1 MKELDKLRVLL
12 PHWIEHN
19 KGHGREFAQWSQQ
32 LTASG
37 SQEEIAGLLKQAEE
51 ALQVAEAALK
61 KALEKAG
68 GPIEGAGHN
77 HHHHHHNLPE

>member
-19 KGHGREFAQWSQQ
+19 DGHGVESAKWIAVARD
-32 LTASG
+32 TG
-37 SQEEIAGLLKQAEE
+37 QEE
-51 ALQVAEAALK
+51 VAEYITEAVEAMDQVSDLLK

-68 GPIEGAGHN
+68 GLLKDGE
-77 HHHHHHNLPE
+77 HHHHHH